1 MDVANHFWLRQREQ
15 VTIVQKA
22 LRRVLESLPADIR
35 FRHAVGADGRAH
47 RSVDDRD
54 SILQDLFE
62 RMLVDFLHVFLMTLS
77 GLRFG
82 LNLATLPEVSL
93 VYYSEWQDI
102 QVLRRVITDV
112 VVIALKLSLGPKG
125 LTERTPLSLEDKALH
140 GN

>member
-22 LRRVLESLPADIR
+22 LRCVLESFPSDIR
-35 FRHAVGADGRAH
+35 FRHAVGPDGRTH
-47 RSVDDRD
+47 SSVDDRD

-77 GLRFG
+77 GRRFG

-102 QVLRRVITDV
+102 QVLRRVITGAI
-112 VVIALKLSLGPKG
+112 VIALKLSLGPKG
-125 LTERTPLSLEDKALH
+125 LTERTFILRP
-140 GN
+140 